1 MRGAAAGRDPA
12 RASGTVSRSP
22 APPSRP
28 LLPAATPLSGAA
40 QLSAP
45 PRMVGAAI
53 TDADPDRAE
62 VTRLLISALAPR
74 LGLRV
79 EDVRIRVDGHA
90 DGLAGAR
97 GARGLMA
104 EGTVHLRPQSYD
116 PRSVS
121 GRRLLGHEVTHLAQR
136 AERHLRPDA
145 PRPDAGLAE
154 EEADRIGR
162 LFAETG
168 AVELPRAV
176 LPAGASAA
184 DIGVASAVRAQVVP
198 AGQDPEEATA
208 SIELLSLLGRQVRL
222 LYKREVARF
231 GEILDAWWLR
241 ASLVDEA
248 LAILQ
253 AVEFPVAAAIASTVP
268 VEKRARLLGE
278 IGPDQRRRYQRGVL
292 AYYTTLGRQEF
303 SSQSGDLLA
312 GFDLYRLDGVEKVA
326 VVRAIGLMSE
336 ESLKTLLE
344 GEHREQVLALT
355 SEPLPPAPSMEE
367 MAKLAAERLAD
378 RIKETAEIV
387 GDKQVADTLDELNR
401 LLAKPS
407 AADAARALDL
417 IARYRAPE
425 PKQEGAEAAPV
436 APSPVQAYLVTRL
449 DRTGAIGRLIEALP
463 AEERLRKGARRDAF
477 LLMLRARSSDLNIA
491 LSVDLLSYH
500 FLDWAVRDKE
510 ARLAYDIVKQMAPAD
525 QYRFRHLDGGKWYAR
540 LIGNL
545 PDELVQAEDFEGVEI
560 ARGEAG
566 DFIDIA
572 GRQRRILAKPE
583 SREIVETVMDLARR
597 GFDAKTAVTAYEIL
611 THIGA
616 ERLDPRTGEENRYA
630 DAPAGLLQ
638 ALVRRMDTFG
648 YFADMVAELP
658 DRILFDTDR
667 LPDTQRIMRVRDPA
681 VLEREAR
688 DLLGDESLTAVV
700 TARDAWLSF
709 QLIRALPPSDRAA
722 LEAYKGGKLWS
733 AMTGEMTPSMQE
745 SLSFS
750 FYAGG
755 AEQRDKVRMQL
766 RDATLWGHESVG
778 RLRTFLRM
786 AVALGDHRW
795 AFEQSRLQAAHEKP
809 WLEGLR
815 HEYRLYDPKE
825 GRSEYRPEVVE
836 GTSWYQE
843 GVFTYLAMIVKGVAF
858 LANNSLLLARETI
871 GTQSLD
877 LVEAQSVMGGTF
889 GTARLEER
897 DGASEPEKRDYSTDW
912 QHYPNYLDLRWDVRQ
927 GLLGLRMGELR
938 VAAISHVGA
947 GFTLKAGRTRL
958 SRLDVEA
965 GYTNPRF
972 ERPAYMHADMG
983 ELVLEDVLVIMA
995 ERIIGIERISI
1006 RPVSARMGATGA
1018 EEAEGMRADNP
1029 ALVPVPILW
1038 PFLGFVGNLIRLWA
1052 PGETSPSS
1060 DLKQGFASMRST
1072 GFSIG
1077 ALSIEGLSTT
1087 DGQNVASITARDID
1101 ISIAGNR
1108 PAYLRALIASLSRRI
1123 LERRR
1128 AASAAGKEADVTDLE
1143 VQKAAAQ
1150 EELGYLKSFERE
1162 YLRLQ
1167 RKRQADPD
1175 NFTPEDLAYLREV
1188 EAELLRP
1195 ARAAL
1200 LSPGLGALPQGAK
1213 AEGTPPQAA
1222 RGGAVFDIG
1231 SFKVSGVSGL
1241 VDMDDVE
1248 LGAIH
1253 GEGQSAL
1260 LAMEALTDGDLIR
1273 RIIEEGPPAPDQ
1285 LRGMDASEVVL
1296 EIGRLRTSNVTVR
1309 GTIPPSGDIRRE
1321 MATLPD
1327 TAAGRQRR
1335 EALAAVLGMVEEY
1348 EALSARAALPP
1359 SVQGVL
1365 SAADQQR
1372 LVILHAWLGR
1382 HFGIRVGSMD
1392 LGGTALTADLTA
1404 GRYGFRVADV
1414 DVRNVESDAYSIDA
1428 ITGRNVSGGIG
1439 LPGGMAGF
1447 GQAGE
1452 PASLRAGA
1460 ERLDIEGTRLGWAGD
1475 KIDRIGLGGFRLDI
1489 RQTEEGYAIDRFALA
1504 EMTVEGLDL
1513 KAGGRRIWSSGRSG
1527 IFGVEVKARVKVAKG
1542 SGPLA
1547 GRMTGAVLDKLFIQR
1562 IEADRL
1568 GFEDPSEGMR
1578 VEVESG
1584 ALGDIWA
1591 KGIDLAMPADG
1602 SFSVKGDAGID
1613 SFDALKFS
1621 AAMGRNFASG
1631 TVSSA
1636 ARADGVPGSP
1646 GGAIAIGIASADSQ
1660 TIAINHLALT
1670 GGDFRTENGRV
1681 RVRRLDVS
1689 AEVARDRDRISVRSF
1704 DLHELTVPLVDWR
1717 TASGAH
1723 ITANGPATIKGL
1735 SVKATV
1741 TLGEGGVSEA
1751 RVERLRVRRI
1761 SAADIRYV
1769 DPPMDVHIRP
1779 KDPADPQPPLEI
1791 TGIEVDGIRW
1801 SPKEGVTSGKVSVD
1815 TFHTEFAARLA
1826 EDLKTEGRLDAN
1838 RISVELSR
1846 GGRIV
1851 GRVQDVTADLSVD
1864 NAGTT
1869 AKVSVTGLDT
1879 GEIEYDG
1886 KGLSI
1891 GAGDR
1896 PGLKIE
1902 SLSVDGINF
1911 VSAEL
1916 SARTL
1921 PTGVVTLNGIGLKLG
1936 VEFVDPKDR
1945 KEGGSSIRR
1954 ILIRHFRIDHL
1965 FAKGLNI
1972 GLAKYD
1978 AELELPADTPSHV
1991 FGIELTP
1998 RPGDEAFTLEPNAL
2012 GEGWETQG
2020 TVATSAID
2028 VRRFRA
2034 AVANKLE
2041 LTTDFSAE
2049 GTKVDLFKADGVV
2062 DETSGMVVE
2071 LKKPTLSNIEGQLYG
2086 RQSDAPDAPVVK
2098 KGRFLLRHGDGGT
2111 YHGGILPGIGADR
2124 IQFAQGGRYGSGKL
2138 EIEGFAVRGLVYED
2152 PVGGIRIDVKEAK
2165 APSPIKPDL
2174 DSDHYFLPDLVIT
2187 DAAFSIGD
2195 IAALLS
2201 SAPTASV
2208 SKPPFDI
2215 QQLIDDLHKSLF
2227 NYRAIFDSLSGPLQF
2242 DLGYED
2248 YGPFSFKFGFNQGR
2262 INYAKLESGIFNRWG
2277 WEHMAGDLVADFEL
2291 DSSRNQLVLEAD
2303 LSDIVGVLTAGGALI
2318 NPGVA
2323 LRAGAIA
2330 AEHSK
2335 IPLVTWDL
2343 GGDFEVAENEELV
2356 NFFDFL
2362 TTPQFTP
2369 TLGGIINDT
2378 VNAPPEPGA
2387 KPVTEKLSLHSIFAQ
2402 LSLTNPDPITIPLGE
2417 VPGCALPGTPGPYG
2431 SITLEAGAMSELTAR
2446 GDVQKSTTDRTG
2458 ALALG
2463 LKHFKLRSLDIRVPT
2478 DKAGAGAPTLE
2489 ARDFHIQGV
2498 EQTTL
2503 HFKDMMPAKV
2513 DGIIRRAS
2521 VRAVTIYPEGKKE
2534 KAP

>member
-1 MRGAAAGRDPA
+1 MKSAAAGRDQA
-12 RASGTVSRSP
+12 RPGGTVSRSP
-22 APPSRP
+22 VAPARP
-28 LLPAATPLSGAA
+28 QLPA

-45 PRMVGAAI
+45 TRVPGAAI
-53 TDADPDRAE
+53 TDADLDRAE
-62 VTRLLISALAPR
+62 VTRLLVSALAPR

-97 GARGLMA
+97 GARGLMT
-104 EGTVHLRPQSYD
+104 EGTVHLRPRSYD
-116 PRSVS
+116 PRSLS
-121 GRRLLGHEVTHLAQR
+121 GRRLLGHEVAHLAQR

-145 PRPDAGLAE
+145 PRPDAALAE

-184 DIGVASAVRAQVVP
+184 DIGAASAVRARVVP

-208 SIELLSLLGRQVRL
+208 AIELLSLIGRQVRL

-231 GEILDAWWLR
+231 AEILDSWWLR

-253 AVEFPVAAAIASTVP
+253 AVEFPVAAAIAGTVP
-268 VEKRARLLGE
+268 IEKRARLLGE
-278 IGPDQRRRYQRGVL
+278 IGPDQRRRCQRGVL

-303 SSQSGDLLA
+303 STETGDLLA
-312 GFDLYRLDGVEKVA
+312 GFDLYRLNSIEKVA

-355 SEPLPPAPSMEE
+355 SEPLPPAPSVEE
-367 MAKLAAERLAD
+367 MAKLAAERLND

-387 GDKQVADTLDELNR
+387 GDKKVADTLGELNR
-401 LLAKPS
+401 LLADPS
-407 AADAARALDL
+407 AADAGQALDI
-417 IARYRAPE
+417 IAGYRAPE
-425 PKQEGAEAAPV
+425 PKPEGAGKQEGTEAAPA
-436 APSPVQAYLVTRL
+436 APSPVQAHLVTRL
-449 DRTGAIGRLIEALP
+449 DRTGAIGRLIKALP
-463 AEERLRKGARRDAF
+463 AEEKLRKGARRDAF
-477 LLMLRARSSDLNIA
+477 LMMLRARSTDLNIA
-491 LSVDLLSYH
+491 LAVDLLSYG
-500 FLDWAVRDKE
+500 FLDWAVRDGE
-510 ARLAYDIVKQMAPAD
+510 ALLAYDVVKQMAPAD
-525 QYRFRHLDGGKWYAR
+525 QYRFRHLDGGKWHSR

-545 PDELVQAEDFEGVEI
+545 PDEFVRAEDFEGIEVV
-560 ARGEAG
+560 RDEAG
-566 DFIDIA
+566 TFTDVA
-572 GRQRRILAKPE
+572 GRQRRLLALPE
-583 SREIVETVMDLARR
+583 SNEIVEKVMDLARR
-597 GFDAKTAVTAYEIL
+597 GFDAKAAVTAYKIL
-611 THIGA
+611 TRIGA
-616 ERLDPRTGEENRYA
+616 EPLDPRTGEENPYA
-630 DAPAGLLQ
+630 KAPAGLLE

-648 YFADMVAELP
+648 YLARMFAKLP
-658 DRILFDTDR
+658 DSLLFDTDR
-667 LPDTQRIMRVRDPA
+667 LPDTQRIMRVRDPV

-722 LEAYKGGKLWS
+722 LEAYKDGKLWS
-733 AMTGEMTPSMQE
+733 AMTGEMSPSMQE

-750 FYAGG
+750 FHAGG

-766 RDATLWGHESVG
+766 RDPKLWGPENVG

-786 AVALGDHRW
+786 AVALGDRRW
-795 AFEQSRLQAAHEKP
+795 AFEQSRLQAVHEKS
-809 WLEGLR
+809 WLESLR
-815 HEYRLYDPKE
+815 HDYRLYDPKE
-825 GRSEYRPEVVE
+825 GRGEYRPEVVE

-843 GVFTYLAMIVKGVAF
+843 GAAAGFIAFVKGLLF
-858 LANNSLLLARETI
+858 LFNYSLLLSRQAVGVR
-871 GTQSLD
+871 SLD
-877 LVEAQSVMGGTF
+877 LHEAQSVMGGTF
-889 GTARLEER
+889 GVARLEER
-897 DGASEPEKRDYSTDW
+897 DDDSTPKKRDHATDW
-912 QHYPNYLDLRWDVRQ
+912 QHYPNYLDLRWDVPQ
-927 GLLGLRMGELR
+927 GLLGMRMGELR
-938 VAAISHVGA
+938 LAAVTKVGA
-947 GFTLKAGRTRL
+947 KFTLKAGRTRL
-958 SRLDVEA
+958 SRVEVDA
-965 GYTNPRF
+965 GYSNSRF
-972 ERPAYMHADMG
+972 ERPAYVQASMG

-1006 RPVSARMGATGA
+1006 RPAAARMGVTGE
-1018 EEAEGMRADNP
+1018 EEAHGVGTGDSP
-1029 ALVPVPILW
+1029 LIPVPVLW
-1038 PFLGFVGNLIRLWA
+1038 PFLGLVGNLLYLWA
-1052 PGETSPSS
+1052 PGSKNSATD
-1060 DLKQGFASMRST
+1060 DLKDGIASMRSSE
-1072 GFSIG
+1072 FSIG
-1077 ALSIEGLSTT
+1077 ALSVEGLSTT

-1108 PAYLRALIASLSRRI
+1108 PAYLRALVASLSRRI

-1128 AASAAGKEADVTDLE
+1128 AASAAGKEADVSDLE
-1143 VQKAAAQ
+1143 VQKAAAK
-1150 EELGYLKSFERE
+1150 EELFHLRSFEKE
-1162 YLRLQ
+1162 YQRLQ
-1167 RKRQADPD
+1167 RKRQLDPD
-1175 NFTPEDLAYLREV
+1175 SFSPEDLAYLREV

-1200 LSPGLGALPQGAK
+1200 PSPGAGALPPGAEAK
-1213 AEGTPPQAA
+1213 GPQPQAI

-1231 SFKVSGVSGL
+1231 SLKVSGVSGL
-1241 VDMDDVE
+1241 IDMDDVE

-1273 RIIEEGPPAPDQ
+1273 RIVEEGPPAPDQ

-1296 EIGRLRTSNVTVR
+1296 EIGRLRSSNVTVR
-1309 GTIPPSGDIRRE
+1309 GTIPPSKKVRE
-1321 MATLPD
+1321 EIWSLPD
-1327 TAAGRQRR
+1327 TEAGRKRR
-1335 EALAAVLGMVEEY
+1335 EALLVVRNLLDEY
-1348 EALSARAALPP
+1348 ETLTERASLPPGHSNALSVAE
-1359 SVQGVL
+1359 QE
-1365 SAADQQR
+1365 R
-1372 LVILHAWLGR
+1372 LVTVHAWLGR
-1382 HFGIRVGSMD
+1382 HFGIKVGSLD

-1404 GRYGFRVADV
+1404 GRYGFRVAEV
-1414 DVRNVESDAYSIDA
+1414 DVRNIESDAYSIEA

-1475 KIDRIGLGGFRLDI
+1475 RIDRIGLGGFQLDI

-1513 KAGGRRIWSSGRSG
+1513 KAGGWRIWSVGESG
-1527 IFGVEVKARVKVAKG
+1527 ITGVEVKARARVAKG

-1547 GRMTGAVLDKLFIQR
+1547 GRVTGATLDSLFIQR

-1568 GFEDPSEGMR
+1568 GFEDPAKGMR

-1621 AAMGRNFASG
+1621 AALGKNFASG

-1636 ARADGVPGSP
+1636 ARADGAPGSP
-1646 GGAIAIGIASADSQ
+1646 GGALAIGLASADSQ
-1660 TIAINHLALT
+1660 TVAINHLVLT

-1704 DLHELTVPLVDWR
+1704 DLHELTVPLLDWR
-1717 TASGAH
+1717 TASGAR
-1723 ITANGPATIKGL
+1723 ITADGPATVKGL
-1735 SVKATV
+1735 SVRATV
-1741 TLGEGGVSEA
+1741 ALGEGGASEA

-1761 SAADIRYV
+1761 SAADIRYL

-1791 TGIEVDGIRW
+1791 TGIDVQGIRW

-1826 EDLKTEGRLDAN
+1826 EDLKTEGRLDAS
-1838 RISVELSR
+1838 RIDVELSR

-1851 GRVQDVTADLSVD
+1851 GRVQDAAADLSVD
-1864 NAGTT
+1864 RAGTT

-1886 KGLSI
+1886 KALSI
-1891 GAGDR
+1891 GAGER
-1896 PGLKIE
+1896 PGLRIE

-1911 VSAEL
+1911 VGAEL

-1921 PTGVVTLNGIGLKLG
+1921 PAGAVALNGIGLKLG

-1945 KEGGSSIRR
+1945 QAGQSSIRR

-1972 GLAKYD
+1972 GLAKYG

-1991 FGIELTP
+1991 FGMELTP
-1998 RPGDEAFTLEPNAL
+1998 RPGDEAFTLEPDAL

-2020 TVATSAID
+2020 TFATSAID

-2034 AVANKLE
+2034 AVANRLE
-2041 LTTDFSAE
+2041 LTTDFSAD
-2049 GTKVDLFKADGVV
+2049 GIKVDLFKADGVV
-2062 DETSGMVVE
+2062 DETSGMVVD
-2071 LKKPTLSNIEGQLYG
+2071 LRKPTLSNIEGQLYG

-2111 YHGGILPGIGADR
+2111 YHGGILPGIGADLIR
-2124 IQFAQGGRYGSGKL
+2124 FAQGGRYGRGKL
-2138 EIEGFAVRGLVYED
+2138 DIEGFAIRGLVYED

-2165 APSPIKPDL
+2165 APSPIRPDL

-2195 IAALLS
+2195 IGALLS
-2201 SAPTASV
+2201 SGTTASA

-2248 YGPFSFKFGFNQGR
+2248 YGPFSFRFGFNQGR
-2262 INYAKLESGIFNRWG
+2262 IDYATLESGIFDRWG

-2291 DSSRNQLVLEAD
+2291 DEDEKTLVLEAD
-2303 LSDIVGVLTAGGALI
+2303 LSDILNVLTIGVNAGPLGRIIMA
-2318 NPGVA
+2318 NA
-2323 LRAGAIA
+2323 
-2330 AEHSK
+2330 K
-2335 IPLVTWDL
+2335 IPLVTWHL
-2343 GGDFEVAENEELV
+2343 GGDFQVAEDEQLV

-2362 TTPQFTP
+2362 TTPQFSPLLTGP
-2369 TLGGIINDT
+2369 INDT
-2378 VNAPPEPGA
+2378 VNAPAKPGA
-2387 KPVTEKLSLHSIFAQ
+2387 TPVTHKLSLNSIFAQ
-2402 LSLTNPDPITIPLGE
+2402 LSLANPDPVTIPLGD
-2417 VPGCALPGTPGPYG
+2417 VGGCALPGTPGPYG
-2431 SITLEAGAMSELTAR
+2431 SITLEAGAMSELTAS

-2458 ALALG
+2458 ALSLD
-2463 LKHFKLRSLDIRVPT
+2463 LKEFKLRSLDIRIPT
-2478 DKAGAGAPTLE
+2478 DSPSGAAPTLE
-2489 ARDFHIQGV
+2489 ARDFHVQGV
-2498 EQTTL
+2498 ERTTL
-2503 HFKDMMPAKV
+2503 HFKDMMPTKV